1 MLIIGCDYH
10 PSVQQIAWVNT
21 ETGEC
26 GERRLK
32 HRGEAEQFYRE
43 LKNKRISVQVGIE
56 ATGHSRWF
64 ERLLAELNY
73 EVWVGDPAQI
83 KAKQV
88 RKQKNDRKDAEHLL
102 KLMLEKT
109 FPRIWVPSPEN
120 RDVRQ
125 LLLHRH
131 RLVGMRTR
139 VMNQLQAVAMNE
151 GIRRKKG
158 LWSEKGRQQL
168 ESLSLM
174 PWTTRRRQELLELLD
189 RLDPNIDELSQA
201 IEQEAERV
209 PEVKLL
215 MTHPGV
221 GPITALAFVLV
232 IGTPERFSCGKQV
245 ASYLGLIPCEDSS
258 SERWRLGHI
267 TKQGNKLLRYLLGQA
282 AQSVARCEEQW
293 QRQYAHLTMRRNK
306 PIAKVAMARKL
317 AVRLFWMWRK
327 GWDYQ
332 QLKKF
337 GSHVGQLGALNGV
350 Q

>member
-10 PSVQQIAWVNT
+10 PSMQQIAWVDK

-26 GERRLK
+26 GERRLL
-32 HRGEAEQFYRE
+32 HRAEAESFYRD
-43 LKNKRISVQVGIE
+43 LKGKQVRVGIE

-64 ERLLAELNY
+64 ERMLAELNF
-73 EVWVGDPAQI
+73 ELWIGDPAEI
-83 KAKQV
+83 RAKRV
-88 RKQKNDRKDAEHLL
+88 RKQRNDGFDAQHIL
-102 KLMLEKT
+102 KLMVEGT
-109 FPRIWVPSPEN
+109 FPRIWVPTAEN
-120 RDVRQ
+120 RDLGQ
-125 LLLHRH
+125 LVWHRH

-151 GIRRKKG
+151 GIRRKKR
-158 LWSEKGRQQL
+158 LWSEKGRQEL

-174 PWTTRRRQELLELLD
+174 PWTTRRRQELLDLLD
-189 RLDPNIDELSQA
+189 RLDPNVDQLSQA
-201 IEQEAERV
+201 IEQEAERM

-232 IGTPERFSCGKQV
+232 LGTAERFGCGKQV
-245 ASYLGLIPCEDSS
+245 ASYLGLIPCEESS

-267 TKQGNKLLRYLLGQA
+267 TKQGNKLLRFLLGQS
-282 AQSVARCEEQW
+282 AQSAARCEEQW
-293 QRQYAHLTMRRNK
+293 PRQYAHLSMRRNK
-306 PIAKVAMARKL
+306 LIAQVALARKL
-317 AVRLFWMWRK
+317 AVRLYWMWRN

-337 GSHVGQLGALNGV
+337 GSYVG
-350 Q
+350 

>member
-10 PSVQQIAWVNT
+10 PSVQQIAWVDT
-21 ETGEC
+21 QTGEC
-26 GERRLK
+26 GERRLT
-32 HRGEAEQFYRE
+32 HRAEAEEFYRE
-43 LKNKRISVQVGIE
+43 LKGKEVRVGIE

-64 ERLLAELNY
+64 ERLLAELKF
-73 EVWVGDPAQI
+73 EIWIGDPAQI
-83 KAKQV
+83 RVKQV
-88 RKQKNDRKDAEHLL
+88 RKQKNDRRDAEHIL
-102 KLMLEKT
+102 KLMIKDD
-109 FPRIWVPSPEN
+109 FPRIWAPSSEN
-120 RDVRQ
+120 RDLRQ
-125 LLLHRH
+125 LVWHRH

-139 VMNQLQAVAMNE
+139 AMNQLQAIAMNE

-158 LWSEKGRQQL
+158 LWTEKGRQQL
-168 ESLSLM
+168 ESLTLM

-189 RLDPNIDELSQA
+189 QFDPNIDELSQA
-201 IEQEAERV
+201 IQQEAERM

-221 GPITALAFVLV
+221 GAITALAFVLV

-245 ASYLGLIPCEDSS
+245 ASYLGLIPCEASS
-258 SERWRLGHI
+258 ADRWRLGHI
-267 TKQGNKLLRYLLGQA
+267 TKQGNKLLRFLLGQA

-293 QRQYAHLTMRRNK
+293 QRQYVHLTMRRNK

-332 QLKKF
+332 QLNKF
-337 GSHVGQLGALNGV
+337 GSYVG
-350 Q
+350 

>member
-10 PSVQQIAWVNT
+10 PSMQQIAWVDK

-26 GERRLK
+26 GERRLR
-32 HRGEAEQFYRE
+32 HRAEAEEFYRK
-43 LKNKRISVQVGIE
+43 LKGKQVQVGIE

-64 ERLLAELNY
+64 ERLLAEINFEL
-73 EVWVGDPAQI
+73 WIGDPAEI
-83 KAKQV
+83 RAKRV
-88 RKQKNDRKDAEHLL
+88 RKQRNDRFDAQHIL
-102 KLMLEKT
+102 KLMLEGT
-109 FPRIWVPSPEN
+109 FPRIWVPTPEN
-120 RDVRQ
+120 RDLRQ
-125 LLLHRH
+125 LVWHRH

-174 PWTTRRRQELLELLD
+174 PWTTRRREELLKLLD
-189 RLDPNIDELSQA
+189 QLDPNIDELSQA
-201 IEQEAERV
+201 IQQEAEQL

-232 IGTPERFSCGKQV
+232 LGTPERFDNGKKV
-245 ASYLGLIPCEDSS
+245 ASYLGLIPCEESS

-267 TKQGNKLLRYLLGQA
+267 TKQGNKLLRFLLGQS
-282 AQSVARCEEQW
+282 AQSAARCEEQW
-293 QRQYAHLTMRRNK
+293 RRQYSHLSMRRNK
-306 PIAKVAMARKL
+306 LIAKVALARKL
-317 AVRLFWMWRK
+317 AVRLYWMWRK

-337 GSHVGQLGALNGV
+337 GSHVG
-350 Q
+350 